1 MKPKKRNSSLYL
13 KKISSKERIFIWTI
27 TRKQKFEKK
36 LKKKRRYFWDTFSLQ
51 TMHVFSKKIL
61 PKLFAKRA

>member
-27 TRKQKFEKK
+27 TRKNCKK
-36 LKKKRRYFWDTFSLQ
+36 LKKKKEDIFGTHFHYKLCTFFL
-51 TMHVFSKKIL
+51 KKIL